1 MTTELHA
8 HPILDTEPNT
18 PTQGTDPGS
27 SIPRSRWPSH
37 LQPSSTDET
46 SSDTGDTTPDAIVDP
61 LDESHPAL
69 DESHPPPATPQ
80 RLRRAT
86 LEDASTPRP
95 MLVKARTTGEYI
107 QHLHDRSRRQFLVD
121 EGGPLPRRFSFVDDY
136 GLDELRAP
144 PILPDRERRK
154 SLEHAWSHKPELPRG
169 SWRERVRD
177 DFVVASWIAFSAIW
191 GALARIGL
199 TSLSTYPGTPVFPLI
214 WSQFVG
220 CAVMGFLLQD
230 KTLFPKEDRYV
241 PLYIGLTTGF
251 CGSLTSFSSF
261 MWNCFQGLANLDPYY
276 ERGRGKNVLALASQV
291 IITLS
296 VSIASLRFGAHVA
309 QVVRTFLPS
318 VRELGRVARYLD
330 WVGVVLGVLGWS
342 GAAIMT
348 GLIPEWRPELFAA
361 VLGPA
366 GINDL
371 LLC

>member
-1 MTTELHA
+1 
-8 HPILDTEPNT
+8 
-18 PTQGTDPGS
+18 
-27 SIPRSRWPSH
+27 
-37 LQPSSTDET
+37 
-46 SSDTGDTTPDAIVDP
+46 
-61 LDESHPAL
+61 
-69 DESHPPPATPQ
+69 
-80 RLRRAT
+80 
-86 LEDASTPRP
+86 
-95 MLVKARTTGEYI
+95 
-107 QHLHDRSRRQFLVD
+107 
-121 EGGPLPRRFSFVDDY
+121 
-136 GLDELRAP
+136 
-144 PILPDRERRK
+144 
-154 SLEHAWSHKPELPRG
+154 
-169 SWRERVRD
+169 
-177 DFVVASWIAFSAIW
+177 
-191 GALARIGL
+191 
-199 TSLSTYPGTPVFPLI
+199 
-214 WSQFVG
+214 
-220 CAVMGFLLQD
+220 MGFLLQD

-251 CGSLTSFSSF
+251 CGSLTSFSTF

-371 LLC
+371 LLY